1 MPEPKTL
8 KGVVM
13 SDCLFCKIAKG
24 EIPAKKVFEDEEMLA
39 FHDLHPRAPMHLL
52 VIPKRHIESLATV
65 EPSDAEL
72 LGRMMTRLRGIAAEN
87 GSPNGF
93 RTVVNSGR
101 VGRQEVYHLHIH
113 LLGGSEPLGAP
124 ASF

>member
-1 MPEPKTL
+1 
-8 KGVVM
+8 M

-65 EPSDAEL
+65 EPSDAQL

>member
-1 MPEPKTL
+1 
-8 KGVVM
+8 M

-52 VIPKRHIESLATV
+52 VIPKRHIESLATAD
-65 EPSDAEL
+65 PSDAEL